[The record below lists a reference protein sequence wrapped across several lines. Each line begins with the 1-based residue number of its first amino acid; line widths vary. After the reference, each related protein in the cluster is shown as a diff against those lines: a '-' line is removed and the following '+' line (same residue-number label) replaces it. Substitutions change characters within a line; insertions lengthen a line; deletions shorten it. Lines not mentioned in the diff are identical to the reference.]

1 MWYALIA
8 NLAVVGLVLSVWAH
22 ACLILL
28 MFLGRRIRMAVFG
41 GVMGFGAVASV
52 LLSVELQSGVF
63 FDLRFTLIGA
73 SGLLGG
79 PIAGLITGT
88 IVAVYRLYV
97 GGAGVAADS
106 VGIVASMGMGLLGY
120 RLLRGRSP
128 SMLAS
133 LIFAMLGT
141 TPMLL
146 SVTGLPAQIP
156 EPGLRGALLAT
167 LLLGAIAT
175 FLAIRALV
183 FCQQR
188 AEETMLF
195 MAAADLAPDLAYIK
209 DPRGRFL
216 LANQALA
223 SFYGIGRALE
233 LRGKT
238 DFDVVPAERAKVLF
252 AEEQEVLRTGIPVF
266 EREEMQVDEHGNER
280 WFTSTKTP
288 LYNARGDA
296 LGLVGVTRDI
306 TRQKASDRELIAS
319 RDQLAFIL
327 TEMSDGLGL
336 FDSAGRIIYCNKQ
349 YRSMFPLTGK
359 LRVPGA
365 YLPEILRAAVEQGE
379 QPDVPSDGV
388 DRWINTVM
396 SALQTGLDEEVH
408 LFDGRW
414 LHVRTK
420 PLAGGNA
427 TVVVSDI
434 TLIKQAET
442 DLRGL
447 TQKLKLQATTDV
459 LTGLPNR
466 RAFDECLAK
475 ELART
480 KRSGQ
485 PLSLIMIDIDHFK
498 AFNDIY
504 GHLAGDGCLRRV
516 GGALERTDRRPGDF
530 IARYGGEEFCA
541 ILPATDEDNAHVFAE
556 RLRSAVRDI
565 GQEHNGSEKGLVT
578 ISLGVASFA
587 AEETDRTRST
597 LIARADE
604 ALYLAK
610 GAGRDRVTGWTR
622 RRSERWPAA

>member
-8 NLAVVGLVLSVWAH
+8 NLAVVGLVLSVWTH
-22 ACLILL
+22 VCLILHIL
-28 MFLGRRIRMAVFG
+28 LGRRIRMAVFG
-41 GVMGFGAVASV
+41 AVMGLGAVLSM

-63 FDLRFTLIGA
+63 FDLRYTLIGV

-79 PIAGLITGT
+79 PIAALVTGA
-88 IVAVYRLYV
+88 IVTVYRLYM
-97 GGAGVAADS
+97 GGAGIAADS
-106 VGIVASMGMGLLGY
+106 VGIVISTGLGLLGY
-120 RLLRGRSP
+120 GLLRGRLP
-128 SMLAS
+128 SILAS
-133 LIFAMLGT
+133 LLFAMLGASPT
-141 TPMLL
+141 LL
-146 SVTGLPAQIP
+146 SSTGPAHP
-156 EPGLRGALLAT
+156 FEPGFRDALVAT
-167 LLLGAIAT
+167 LMLGATAT

-183 FCQQR
+183 FSRQR

-209 DPRGRFL
+209 DTRGRFL
-216 LANQALA
+216 LANQSFA
-223 SFYGIGRALE
+223 SFHGIARALT

-238 DFDVVPAERAKVLF
+238 DFDVSPPDRAGVVF
-252 AEEQEVLRTGIPVF
+252 AEEQEILRTGVPIF
-266 EREEMQVDEHGNER
+266 EREELQVDEQGNER

-296 LGLVGVTRDI
+296 LGLVGVTRDV
-306 TRQKASDRELIAS
+306 TRQKASDRELLAS
-319 RDQLAFIL
+319 RDQFAFVL
-327 TEMSDGLGL
+327 TEISDGLAL
-336 FDSAGRIIYCNKQ
+336 FDSGGRIIYCNEQ

-365 YLPEILRAAVEQGE
+365 FLPDILRAAVALGE
-379 QPDVPSDGV
+379 QPTVPPDRV
-388 DRWINTVM
+388 DRWINSVM
-396 SALQTGLDEEVH
+396 SALHTGLDEEVH

-466 RAFDECLAK
+466 RAFDGCLTK
-475 ELART
+475 ELSRT
-480 KRSGQ
+480 RRSGQ
-485 PLSLIMIDIDHFK
+485 PLSLVMIDIDHFK

-504 GHLAGDGCLRRV
+504 GHLVGDACLKSV
-516 GGALERTDRRPGDF
+516 GGTLERTDRRPGDF
-530 IARYGGEEFCA
+530 VARYGGEEFCA
-541 ILPATDEDNAHVFAE
+541 ILPDTDEDDAYVFAE
-556 RLRSAVRDI
+556 RLRSAVRAM
-565 GQEHNGSEKGLVT
+565 GRKHEGSDKGLVT

-587 AEETDRTRST
+587 AEEIDRTGPT

-604 ALYLAK
+604 ALYVAK

-622 RRSERWPAA
+622 RRSERWSAA